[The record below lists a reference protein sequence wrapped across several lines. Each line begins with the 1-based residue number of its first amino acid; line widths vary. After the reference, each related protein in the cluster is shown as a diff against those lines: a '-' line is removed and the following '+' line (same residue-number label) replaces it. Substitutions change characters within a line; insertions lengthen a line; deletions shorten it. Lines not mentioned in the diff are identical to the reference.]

1 MNNAA
6 KWTVLCY
13 LIWRNKK
20 LSSPDSTFQMRTVPV
35 LVDMKISLR
44 MPFLVGQAVVVLVDV
59 LFRLALDNQPNAWED
74 EEGGKSLRA
83 FEDSQAYEHADR
95 NRDQGL
101 HIIVYR
107 NHCGSECLLT
117 DHHQDVA
124 QISAEEDDVARFPP
138 CRYWHLSPWDGG
150 HMRGGEWQDHD
161 RCPGEHPLVDG
172 EERILS
178 HQGLEERQIE
188 RKRQLCSHAE

>member
-20 LSSPDSTFQMRTVPV
+20 LSSSDSTFQMRTVPV

-59 LFRLALDNQPNAWED
+59 VFRLALDNQPNAWED

-83 FEDSQAYEHADR
+83 FEDCQANEHADR
-95 NRDQGL
+95 NRDQ
-101 HIIVYR
+101 
-107 NHCGSECLLT
+107 
-117 DHHQDVA
+117 
-124 QISAEEDDVARFPP
+124 
-138 CRYWHLSPWDGG
+138 
-150 HMRGGEWQDHD
+150 
-161 RCPGEHPLVDG
+161 
-172 EERILS
+172 
-178 HQGLEERQIE
+178 QGWT
-188 RKRQLCSHAE
+188 